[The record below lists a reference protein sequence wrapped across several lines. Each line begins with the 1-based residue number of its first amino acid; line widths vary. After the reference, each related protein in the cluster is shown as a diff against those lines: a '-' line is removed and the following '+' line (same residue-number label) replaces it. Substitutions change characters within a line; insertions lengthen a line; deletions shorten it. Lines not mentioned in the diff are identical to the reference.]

1 MAKLKEI
8 KGYDGFLFVG
18 DPHLWSRKP
27 GKRLDS
33 NFTEVVLDKIDQ
45 SVKIAKQENL
55 YLIFLGDLFDDDDE
69 HNIGML
75 TKLTRVLKQHKEAYA
90 TVEGN
95 HERKQVSIS
104 DDVALALMSEA
115 GTIHVMTKNDW
126 WCHMKIGE
134 KYVLIGSTPNSSKIP
149 REVKIPK
156 EFEGKDVF
164 TIWLTHH
171 NLGFG
176 DTYPGVEEI
185 HEIKGVDILIN
196 GHIHQTKKP
205 VIKGM
210 MKAYNPGN
218 ITRLSKD
225 CADHIPA
232 VWKWIPSQEREI
244 EPIPLV
250 YKKSVFLVEDQ
261 IKVDV
266 VVPEVTPEM
275 TPQQKLLFVEGL
287 EQQLNQD
294 HVKTDDGEELKIQ
307 INAMAKALSY
317 GDVETQNMIKLAEEA
332 LKLSNE

>member
-1 MAKLKEI
+1 MIKLK
-8 KGYDGFLFVG
+8 GYNGFLFVG
-18 DPHLWSRKP
+18 DPHLWSKKP

-33 NFTEVVLDKIDQ
+33 NFTEVILDKIDQ
-45 SVKIAKQENL
+45 SIKIAKKENL
-55 YLIFLGDLFDDDDE
+55 YLIFLGDLFDKDDE
-69 HNIGML
+69 CDIGML
-75 TKLTRVLKQHKEAYA
+75 TKLTRILKQHNEAYA

-104 DDVALALMSEA
+104 DEVALALMSEA
-115 GTIHVMTKNDW
+115 GTIHVMKQNGW
-126 WCHMKIGE
+126 WGSIQIGD

-149 REVKIPK
+149 REVTLPK
-156 EFEGKDVF
+156 AFEDKDVF

-171 NLGFG
+171 NLAFG

-210 MKAYNPGN
+210 MKAFNPGN
-218 ITRLSKD
+218 ITRVSKD

-232 VWKWIPSQEREI
+232 VWKWVPEQGREI

-250 YKKSVFLVEDQ
+250 YKKSVFMLENQ
-261 IKVDV
+261 IKTEVEVPV
-266 VVPEVTPEM
+266 VSIDM

-287 EQQLNQD
+287 EEQLNQD
-294 HVKTDDGEELKIQ
+294 HVKTDDGEEVKIQ
-307 INAMAKALSY
+307 INAMAKALNSV
-317 GDVETQNMIKLAEEA
+317 DEIRNNILELAEEA
-332 LKLSNE
+332 LKMDSN